1 MTGLTPSEDMGKT
14 EARMGVYEL
23 ANDVTAEQIKAV
35 FFDRDALREPSYKLC
50 QLNAR
55 GQRFYYV
62 ADEEGVELYPSV
74 TTILKRVMPE
84 NRILTDWKVA
94 LGKEASEAYTMERA
108 RFGSFVHGQLQSL
121 MINRTY
127 NLDSMR
133 EALSKY
139 AERESLPVSFA
150 EEHIDEAKYDML
162 SFARWMKDYDVRPLA
177 VEIALYHPVLKY
189 AGMLDCVC
197 SMRKYPVGDKHGDE
211 RVVAIVDF
219 KTTTKD
225 FRDEHAIQLGLY
237 RDMWNL
243 SFPDVPITEIANVSP
258 KAWWNT
264 ARKQVSYNFEWQ
276 TDNGVLK
283 QIPYLLE
290 LYKLLPEETRKIAVC
305 GGMVSL
311 DGDIDKNVAVL
322 TMEDLVQKGREKMR
336 QEEESDE
343 DNLFP
348 DE

>member
-1 MTGLTPSEDMGKT
+1 MEK
-14 EARMGVYEL
+14 AKMGVYEL
-23 ANDVTAEQIKAV
+23 AQDISAEQIKAV
-35 FFDRDALREPSYKLC
+35 FFDQDALREPSYKLC

-62 ADEEGVELYPSV
+62 ANEEGVELYPSV
-74 TTILKRVMPE
+74 TTILKKVMPE
-84 NRILTDWKVA
+84 NKILTDWKVA
-94 LGKEASEAYTMERA
+94 LGKDASEAYTMERA
-108 RFGSFVHGQLQSL
+108 RFGSFVHGQLQQL
-121 MINRTY
+121 MITRTY
-127 NLDSMR
+127 CLDTMR
-133 EALSKY
+133 EAMSMY
-139 AERESLPVSFA
+139 AERENLPVSFVD
-150 EEHIDEAKYDML
+150 EHIDEAKYDIL
-162 SFARWMKDYDVRPLA
+162 SFAKWMKDYDVRPLA

-197 SMRKYPVGDKHGDE
+197 SMKKYPTGDKKDNGE
-211 RVVAIVDF
+211 RAVVIVDF

-264 ARKQVSYNFEWQ
+264 VKKQVSYNFEWQ
-276 TDNGVLK
+276 TENEVLK

-290 LYKLLPEETRKIAVC
+290 LYKLLPEETRRIAVC
-305 GGMVSL
+305 GGTVNL
-311 DGDIDKNVAVL
+311 DKDLEPNVTVL
-322 TMEDLVQKGREKMR
+322 TMEDLVQKGREKMK
-336 QEEESDE
+336 EEEAVEED

>member
-1 MTGLTPSEDMGKT
+1 MNT
-14 EARMGVYEL
+14 ETKMGVYEL
-23 ANDVTAEQIKAV
+23 ANNVTAEQIKAV
-35 FFDRDALREPSYKLC
+35 FFDQDALREPSYKLC
-50 QLNAR
+50 QLNVR
-55 GQRFYYV
+55 GQRYYYV
-62 ADEEGVELYPSV
+62 ADSEGVELYPSV
-74 TTILKRVMPE
+74 TTILKKVMPE
-84 NRILTDWKVA
+84 NKILTDWKVA
-94 LGKEASEAYTMERA
+94 LGKDAAEAYTMERA

-121 MINRTY
+121 MIERRY
-127 NLDSMR
+127 NLDMMR
-133 EALSKY
+133 ETLSKY
-139 AERESLPVSFA
+139 AERESLPLSFV
-150 EEHIDEAKYDML
+150 EEHLDEAKYDML
-162 SFARWMKDYDVRPLA
+162 SFAKWMREYDVRPLA
-177 VEIALYHPVLKY
+177 VEIALYHPLLKY

-243 SFPDVPITEIANVSP
+243 SFPDVPITEIGNVSP

-276 TDNGVLK
+276 TDNEVLK

-305 GGMVSL
+305 GGMVDLS
-311 DGDIDKNVAVL
+311 DDVDKNVAVL
-322 TMEDLVQKGREKMR
+322 TMEELVKKGNEKM
-336 QEEESDE
+336 SE
-343 DNLFP
+343 DAAVDDTPLF
-348 DE
+348 